1 MAEATQARAVTGFD
15 TRRPAWAWLVAAG
28 GLLVADQALKQVVES
43 TLVLGERVEV
53 TAWFNLV
60 HVLNPGAA
68 FSFLADAGGWQ
79 RWFFTALGIA
89 VSVVLAVVLY
99 RGVQRRLE
107 AIAYVGLIGG
117 ALGNVADR
125 LRIGAVVD
133 YLDLHWQGWHWPAF
147 NLADILV
154 VGSAGL
160 LVLASFNARAAPSS
174 GASEGIV

>member
-1 MAEATQARAVTGFD
+1 MAEAPQARAITGFD
-15 TRRPAWAWLVAAG
+15 TSAWAWLVTAG
-28 GLLVADQALKQVVES
+28 GLLAADQALKHLVES
-43 TLVLGERVEV
+43 TLALGERVEV

-79 RWFFTALGIA
+79 RWFFTGLGIA
-89 VSVVLAVVLY
+89 VSVVLAVVLH

-133 YLDLHWQGWHWPAF
+133 YLDLHWQAWHWPAF

-160 LVLASFNARAAPSS
+160 LVLASFTTRAAPSS
-174 GASEGIV
+174 GASERVT

>member
-1 MAEATQARAVTGFD
+1 MADTPQARAVTGFD
-15 TRRPAWAWLVAAG
+15 TRPAAWGWLVAAG
-28 GLLVADQALKQVVES
+28 GLLATDQALKHLVAS
-43 TLVLGERVEV
+43 TMVLGEQIAV

-89 VSVVLAVVLY
+89 VSIALAVALC

-125 LRIGAVVD
+125 LRIGAVID

-147 NLADILV
+147 NLADIFV

-160 LVLASFNARAAPSS
+160 MVLASFSKRAAPSS
-174 GASEGIV
+174 GASERVT

>member
-1 MAEATQARAVTGFD
+1 MAEAPQARAITDFD
-15 TRRPAWAWLVAAG
+15 TRRSAWAWLVAAG
-28 GLLVADQALKQVVES
+28 GLLAADQALKHVVES
-43 TLVLGERVEV
+43 TLALGEQIAV

-79 RWFFTALGIA
+79 RWFFTGLGIA
-89 VSVVLAVVLY
+89 VSVALAVVLH

-147 NLADILV
+147 NLADIFV

-160 LVLASFNARAAPSS
+160 LVLASFNTRAAPSS
-174 GASEGIV
+174 GASEGIT